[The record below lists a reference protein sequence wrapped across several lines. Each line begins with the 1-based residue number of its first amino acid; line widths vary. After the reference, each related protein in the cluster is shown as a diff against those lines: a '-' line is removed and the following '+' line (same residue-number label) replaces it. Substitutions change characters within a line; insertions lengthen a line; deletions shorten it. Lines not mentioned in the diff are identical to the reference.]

1 MSATLILPRNGKL
14 TCKALTLNVA
24 LTARQA
30 VAADPHITLS
40 ILSFEGIKI
49 KCANLDVR
57 NVVHMK
63 TSNSSEATGEMLF
76 SV

>member
-1 MSATLILPRNGKL
+1 MCINIYIKNPLI
-14 TCKALTLNVA
+14 
-24 LTARQA
+24 QA
-30 VAADPHITLS
+30 IS
-40 ILSFEGIKI
+40 GFERIKI
-49 KCANLDVR
+49 KRAIPDVR

>member
-1 MSATLILPRNGKL
+1 MCIKIYIYIYVQKYIYNPLI
-14 TCKALTLNVA
+14 
-24 LTARQA
+24 QA
-30 VAADPHITLS
+30 ISV
-40 ILSFEGIKI
+40 FERIKI